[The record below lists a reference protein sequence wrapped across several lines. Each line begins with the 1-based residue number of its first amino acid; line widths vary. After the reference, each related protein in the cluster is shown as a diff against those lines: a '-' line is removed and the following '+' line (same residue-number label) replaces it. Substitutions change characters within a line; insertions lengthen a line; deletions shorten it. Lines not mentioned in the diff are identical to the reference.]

1 MYKNLKEHK
10 TNYIKV
16 TDAHSSCFEQS
27 RFSQKL
33 FGNFQTIWFVWYFDF
48 HVLRSRDE
56 RTRFN
61 PIKWRKQCDQILKKI
76 TRASKNMSMKL
87 CKCTIDFHNSFSVL
101 VYCCETVCR
110 TCRLWSTAATTEQC
124 KHVAVSICWY
134 YHLVAMHEYRIHFI
148 YSRIL
153 FYVHTVFLVY
163 FIEANLLI

>member
-1 MYKNLKEHK
+1 MHTLPVSNRVDFLR
-10 TNYIKV
+10 NYLEIFK
-16 TDAHSSCFEQS
+16 
-27 RFSQKL
+27 RFDL
-33 FGNFQTIWFVWYFDF
+33 FDILNFMYFDQGMK
-48 HVLRSRDE
+48 E
-56 RTRFN
+56 RESTQSNEGNN
-61 PIKWRKQCDQILKKI
+61 PTCDQILKKI